1 MKILAIRGK
10 NLASLA
16 GEFEVDFT
24 RDPLLNAGL
33 FAISGATGSGK
44 STLLDA
50 LCLALYGDTP
60 RLMQATGEKIPDVH
74 SEQVTPSDPRNL
86 LRRGCGEGFA
96 EVDFVGID
104 GVAYRANWTVRRARA
119 RDDGKLQPV
128 EYQLTRID
136 NLQAVTGTK
145 KGEVHPAVAR
155 LVGLSF
161 AQFTRAVLLA
171 QNDFAT
177 FLKADDNARAELLQT
192 LTGSERFE
200 RLSIRVYQRYGL
212 EKQALDAL
220 NQQLAGAPPLDD
232 TARAELETACKL
244 AHSAADQR
252 EQQKSALE
260 AMQRWHQALIDK
272 QTTITQAQA
281 TLEQAN
287 QTHLAAADRR
297 AHLAQVS
304 ALEPARPLHAECVRL
319 NEATQHTASQ
329 LQTLEADLIAAD
341 QARTQAESALAQAQ
355 QQLATAAQ
363 AQKTQQPEIDTAKRL
378 DVEIA
383 LQAKQCQAANS
394 TLANE
399 SQAFAAQSGKHRT
412 LTEQHTLT
420 AKTQAETEAW
430 LTAHSQHAALAENWK
445 HVEYLLLEAE
455 KTAAARQS
463 AEAET
468 LRLQQTEARAKEVAA
483 QQTASLEKCVL
494 AREQADAEAR
504 SASERCARFNPDA
517 LAQQKTDAENLRVRL
532 QTAQTGWTQ
541 WQERQRE
548 LAGTEQEANTL
559 RQARQTSEYAL
570 HDLTQQRPG
579 LEGQLLQAARTLQS
593 IQAACN
599 QDVEVLRATLT
610 EGEAC
615 PVCGAN
621 EHPYAESGAAH
632 QLHELFKT
640 QQAEH
645 DTLRGTLEGVV
656 KQEASHSATMKAQD
670 QQLAA
675 LATRLQALTVRR
687 DEAAGNWQAAQQQ
700 LDAPALEA
708 GETAAWLVSQA
719 SANAAALLSLNQ
731 QEAELRADQKTRE
744 MAQAKLAQAQSAEQK
759 AREAG
764 QQARESLAQ
773 STQASLA
780 ARQQAEQIA
789 QALAGLLTKLDA
801 VLHAADWRADWTG
814 APTDFRQARQKEAT
828 TWQQQHDAHALQ
840 ARTLDELVGQ
850 IAAASLLAKMSEIE
864 AQARTAAQHA
874 AKQLHDTQQAR
885 AQCLAGKPVAEVE
898 NTLAHTLEAAQ
909 NAVGTQEITANAART
924 SATQAVTTRDLA
936 GKHLAELRSQAE
948 QAATARADWLS
959 SFNADTASP
968 LDLDQ
973 LIALLQ
979 LDAQWLKAERNALT
993 SLDKAVE
1000 TAATVLKER
1009 QTQCDA
1015 HRALHPEAA
1024 PAAEIEARLAEV
1036 LPLLAQEKAA
1046 VIEMDVA
1053 LRQDD
1058 ERRLKAAGLIEQ
1070 MRAQTARTETW
1081 ARLNEMIGSAKGEKF
1096 RRIAQQYTLD
1106 VLLGYAN
1113 RHLADLSRR
1122 YLLER
1127 LPDTLT
1133 LLVVDLDMA
1142 DEKRSVH
1149 SLSGGESFLVSLA
1162 LALGLASLSSHSVK
1176 VESLFIDEGFG
1187 SLDAETLNMAMDAL
1201 DKLQTLGRKVGVI
1214 SHVHEMAERI
1224 GVQIQVQQQ
1233 SGGQSRLAVLG

>member
-1 MKILAIRGK
+1 M
-10 NLASLA
+10 
-16 GEFEVDFT
+16 
-24 RDPLLNAGL
+24 
-33 FAISGATGSGK
+33 
-44 STLLDA
+44 
-50 LCLALYGDTP
+50 
-60 RLMQATGEKIPDVH
+60 
-74 SEQVTPSDPRNL
+74 
-86 LRRGCGEGFA
+86 
-96 EVDFVGID
+96 
-104 GVAYRANWTVRRARA
+104 
-119 RDDGKLQPV
+119 
-128 EYQLTRID
+128 
-136 NLQAVTGTK
+136 
-145 KGEVHPAVAR
+145 
-155 LVGLSF
+155 
-161 AQFTRAVLLA
+161 
-171 QNDFAT
+171 
-177 FLKADDNARAELLQT
+177 
-192 LTGSERFE
+192 
-200 RLSIRVYQRYGL
+200 
-212 EKQALDAL
+212 
-220 NQQLAGAPPLDD
+220 
-232 TARAELETACKL
+232 
-244 AHSAADQR
+244 
-252 EQQKSALE
+252 
-260 AMQRWHQALIDK
+260 
-272 QTTITQAQA
+272 
-281 TLEQAN
+281 
-287 QTHLAAADRR
+287 
-297 AHLAQVS
+297 
-304 ALEPARPLHAECVRL
+304 
-319 NEATQHTASQ
+319 
-329 LQTLEADLIAAD
+329 
-341 QARTQAESALAQAQ
+341 
-355 QQLATAAQ
+355 
-363 AQKTQQPEIDTAKRL
+363 
-378 DVEIA
+378 
-383 LQAKQCQAANS
+383 
-394 TLANE
+394 
-399 SQAFAAQSGKHRT
+399 
-412 LTEQHTLT
+412 
-420 AKTQAETEAW
+420 
-430 LTAHSQHAALAENWK
+430 
-445 HVEYLLLEAE
+445 
-455 KTAAARQS
+455 
-463 AEAET
+463 
-468 LRLQQTEARAKEVAA
+468 
-483 QQTASLEKCVL
+483 
-494 AREQADAEAR
+494 
-504 SASERCARFNPDA
+504 
-517 LAQQKTDAENLRVRL
+517 
-532 QTAQTGWTQ
+532 
-541 WQERQRE
+541 
-548 LAGTEQEANTL
+548 
-559 RQARQTSEYAL
+559 
-570 HDLTQQRPG
+570 
-579 LEGQLLQAARTLQS
+579 
-593 IQAACN
+593 
-599 QDVEVLRATLT
+599 
-610 EGEAC
+610 
-615 PVCGAN
+615 
-621 EHPYAESGAAH
+621 
-632 QLHELFKT
+632 HELFKT

-764 QQARESLAQ
+764 QQARDSLAQ

-850 IAAASLLAKMSEIE
+850 IAAAASLLAKMSEIE

-898 NTLAHTLEAAQ
+898 NSLARTLEAAQ

-1015 HRALHPEAA
+1015 HRALHPKAA

-1106 VLLGYAN
+1106 VLLGCAN